1 MIPKKTGF
9 RHLWA
14 TVGYAFDG
22 FMVLI
27 KESAFRHEAIFLGV
41 VFTLFALFNGV
52 FYDYVIAVMLWLLL
66 LAVEAI
72 NTAIEHIVDRISP
85 EISGFAKKTKDLGSL
100 AVFLMIAVN
109 IIFVGLVLIN
119 SHY

>member
-27 KESAFRHEAIFLGV
+27 KESAFKHEVMFLIF
-41 VFTLFALFNGV
+41 VFTLFALFKVV
-52 FYDYVIAVMLWLLL
+52 FYNYVIAVMLWCVLI
-66 LAVEAI
+66 AVEAI

-85 EISGFAKKTKDLGSL
+85 EISDFAKKTKDLGSL

-109 IIFVGLVLIN
+109 IMFVGLVLTH